1 MNTLIFIWRLEILDN
16 NSSDSI
22 DVSIKMP
29 SARRNSMNIFN
40 KPVRKVLK
48 MPSFSKTN
56 QIYDSYI
63 EHLNRELENSN
74 LISHK
79 DSLLYLRGI
88 FYFSTGKLIESFR
101 DFYSIEIKELFPSK
115 LIANEIYPSL
125 SLAQKEL
132 IKDQDFYKNAQE
144 YKQLAN
150 TLKRVPFF
158 PTMSMEMIEED
169 FENLSDLCNLLF
181 I

>member
-1 MNTLIFIWRLEILDN
+1 
-16 NSSDSI
+16 
-22 DVSIKMP
+22 
-29 SARRNSMNIFN
+29 
-40 KPVRKVLK
+40 
-48 MPSFSKTN
+48 
-56 QIYDSYI
+56 
-63 EHLNRELENSN
+63 